1 MTGARTVLDSFRLDG
16 SVALVTGGSRGLG
29 RTIAEA
35 LAQAGARIAI
45 TARRASWLDATA
57 AEFAASGH
65 DCLARTC
72 DITDPVQCEAL
83 FDAIFERWGHLDIL
97 VNNAGITWGTPSLDH
112 PIDRW
117 RTVID
122 TNLTASFTLSQRFAK
137 HIIGQPDA
145 ETGSV
150 PPRRP
155 IRGKIIN
162 LSSIM
167 AQRGTDPGVVT
178 AAAYTASKGAI
189 ESLTRAL
196 AVEWAAHG
204 ITVNAL
210 APGFFPTRLSEGVV
224 SEHEDALV
232 DRIPLGRL
240 GDEADLA
247 GVAVFLASPASDY
260 LTGQV
265 IALDGGASAW

>member
-45 TARRASWLDATA
+45 TARRASWLDATE

-83 FDAIFERWGHLDIL
+83 FDAIIERWGHLDIL

-137 HIIGQPDA
+137 HVIGQPDT
-145 ETGSV
+145 EPGSV

-196 AVEWAAHG
+196 AVEWAVHG

-224 SEHEDALV
+224 SAHEDALV

>member
-16 SVALVTGGSRGLG
+16 NVALVTGGSRGLG

-83 FDAIFERWGHLDIL
+83 FDAIIERWGHLDIL

-137 HIIGQPDA
+137 HIIGQP
-145 ETGSV
+145 ETEPGSV

-196 AVEWAAHG
+196 AVEWAVHG

>member
-1 MTGARTVLDSFRLDG
+1 MNSARTVLDSFRLDG

-83 FDAIFERWGHLDIL
+83 FDAIIERWGHLDIL

-137 HIIGQPDA
+137 HIIGQPDT
-145 ETGSV
+145 EPGSV
-150 PPRRP
+150 APRRP

-196 AVEWAAHG
+196 AVEWAVHG

>member
-1 MTGARTVLDSFRLDG
+1 MTSARTVLDSFRLDG
-16 SVALVTGGSRGLG
+16 NVALVTGGSRGLG

-137 HIIGQPDA
+137 HIIGQPDT
-145 ETGSV
+145 EPGSV
-150 PPRRP
+150 APRRP

-196 AVEWAAHG
+196 AVEWAVHG

-224 SEHEDALV
+224 SEHEVALV

>member
-1 MTGARTVLDSFRLDG
+1 MTSARTVLDSFRLDG

-45 TARRASWLDATA
+45 TARRASWLDASA

-83 FDAIFERWGHLDIL
+83 FDAVIERWGHLDIL

-137 HIIGQPDA
+137 HIIGQPDT
-145 ETGSV
+145 EPGSV

-167 AQRGTDPGVVT
+167 AQRGTDPGIVT

-196 AVEWAAHG
+196 AG
-204 ITVNAL
+204 PCTGS
-210 APGFFPTRLSEGVV
+210 PSTRLRRDS
-224 SEHEDALV
+224 S
-232 DRIPLGRL
+232 R
-240 GDEADLA
+240 
-247 GVAVFLASPASDY
+247 PACPRE
-260 LTGQV
+260 
-265 IALDGGASAW
+265 W

>member
-1 MTGARTVLDSFRLDG
+1 
-16 SVALVTGGSRGLG
+16 
-29 RTIAEA
+29 
-35 LAQAGARIAI
+35 
-45 TARRASWLDATA
+45 
-57 AEFAASGH
+57 
-65 DCLARTC
+65 
-72 DITDPVQCEAL
+72 
-83 FDAIFERWGHLDIL
+83 
-97 VNNAGITWGTPSLDH
+97 
-112 PIDRW
+112 
-117 RTVID
+117 
-122 TNLTASFTLSQRFAK
+122 
-137 HIIGQPDA
+137 
-145 ETGSV
+145 
-150 PPRRP
+150 
-155 IRGKIIN
+155 
-162 LSSIM
+162 
-167 AQRGTDPGVVT
+167 VT

-196 AVEWAAHG
+196 AVEWAVHG